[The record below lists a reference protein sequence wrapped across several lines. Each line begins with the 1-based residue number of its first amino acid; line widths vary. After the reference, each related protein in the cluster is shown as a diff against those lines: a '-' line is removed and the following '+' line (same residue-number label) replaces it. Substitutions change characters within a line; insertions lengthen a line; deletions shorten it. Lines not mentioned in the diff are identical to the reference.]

1 MQAATQP
8 GSDRPAHRVRTGAPE
23 GERAADRTGE
33 RQRSQRVLGLLLAY
47 VLLAC
52 PFLTGCQSSSPD
64 KRTLQYLNTQGFGHK
79 YSGNAEEENYLT
91 LGDRVQYID
100 RYNPE
105 LAGIE
110 TVDIDGTIVLPEVGA
125 VPVAG
130 LTRTEVEA
138 LLTQRFSPYYQRND
152 IRVTLATS
160 PKKVFYLV
168 GEVSSPGRRAFTGD
182 MTIFDVIMQYQPKDH
197 SANLGRVQL
206 IRADPRDPLIITC
219 NISEMMRGGDSTF
232 NVQVRERDIIVV
244 PPTML
249 AQVGYFI
256 SDLITPFTTVFQ
268 EVFSSLFQLQNFGR
282 RNRFGNNQN
291 FNVF

>member
-1 MQAATQP
+1 MQRISQP
-8 GSDRPAHRVRTGAPE
+8 GPGQEAHRRQATRSAELSLAGLSLQGRGAI
-23 GERAADRTGE
+23 ALLVL
-33 RQRSQRVLGLLLAY
+33 VLGSA
-47 VLLAC
+47 
-52 PFLTGCQSSSPD
+52 LTSCRSSSPD

-91 LGDRVQYID
+91 LGDRVQYVD

-105 LAGIE
+105 VAGVE
-110 TVDIDGTIVLPEVGA
+110 QVDIDGTIVLPEVGA
-125 VPVAG
+125 IPVAG

-138 LLTQRFSPYYQRND
+138 LLTQRFSPYFQRND

-160 PKKVFYLV
+160 PQKVFYLV

-182 MTIFDVIMQYQPKDH
+182 LTIFDVIMLYRPKES
-197 SANLGRVQL
+197 SANLGRVRL
-206 IRADPRDPLIITC
+206 IRADPRDPLIIIC
-219 NISEMMRGGDSTF
+219 NINEMMRGGDSTF

-244 PPTML
+244 PATML

-268 EVFSSLFQLQNFGR
+268 EVFSSLFQLQNFGNV
-282 RNRFGNNQN
+282 NRFGNRNNNNQ